1 LTNLAGTVTDTYNYD
16 AFGNLLNSTGSTPN
30 NYLYRGEQY
39 DSDLNLYYLR
49 ARYMNPVTGRFM
61 SRDPEDGKP
70 YDPKTLHKYL
80 YAGADPIDFRDPLG
94 RELDEVVTLDR
105 RSLTASEKYAAQQ
118 LGVTRRLLRVAIHA
132 VKAAA
137 TFEGNPDVLIGVVGE
152 AYNILGNVYLEEAEA
167 DYELIGNLFDYLP

>member
-1 LTNLAGTVTDTYNYD
+1 MRGHTSMTVATTC
-16 AFGNLLNSTGSTPN
+16 AIHEVPRLRSICS
-30 NYLYRGEQY
+30 GEQY
-39 DSDLNLYYLR
+39 DASLNLYYLR